1 MKKVDGGG
9 GIYDSSL
16 LNVSRLLM
24 VTRGKLRESAGV
36 TGGRLTQRP
45 VSVGQIK
52 QQNKKLQFHRL
63 IKEAT
68 EIKKMTISRF
78 YLHSENSS
86 VLYGSATE
94 FP

>member
-9 GIYDSSL
+9 VYDYSL

-24 VTRGKLRESAGV
+24 VTRGKLRERVGV

-63 IKEAT
+63 IKEAM
-68 EIKKMTISRF
+68 EIKK
-78 YLHSENSS
+78 
-86 VLYGSATE
+86 
-94 FP
+94 